1 MSGYTGN
8 PDAEAAHAMI
18 LSENGIDDA
27 RKELNGPVYEHCED
41 CGDDIDARR
50 VAYMV
55 SKGIRCTRCIVCQ
68 EAYDKKPKK
77 RTKMLD
83 WVL

>member
-8 PDAEAAHAMI
+8 PDAESEHAMV
-18 LSENGIDDA
+18 LSENGINDA
-27 RKELNGPVYEHCED
+27 RKELNGPVYHHCED
-41 CGDDIDARR
+41 CGDDIAPNR
-50 VAYMV
+50 VAYM
-55 SKGIRCTRCIVCQ
+55 KANGMRCTRCLDCQ
-68 EAYDKKPKK
+68 EAYDKKPKQ